1 MVQSKINPEINYPE
15 RKTLEPEDKGHASI
29 LYVIYIYDKPILIVL
44 GKEKYTYSNKD
55 VVYFPIYIV
64 SEDKIKSQI
73 GLYESPL
80 VKTVSLVDEDGDID
94 IEKMGEPLLFSFV
107 NEKYIQK
114 SNTNPE
120 KYLKD
125 FESII
130 ENPVKP
136 SSEKIEK
143 DNNAKSDN
151 ENKEEEY
158 DDEADVMKIKVP
170 KSKVS
175 EEVQK
180 INSTIDEGIFIIDKY
195 FKQPPLLP
203 EETETDADKI
213 KTDFKESASNKW
225 IEKFMKNNNYDI
237 SENEGGGDCLFAVIR
252 DAFETIGQK
261 TTVQKL
267 RSLVAS
273 QVDEEVFEEHR
284 KLYIHFENEKQ
295 ELTKKMKE
303 IKKTNDIYMQRIKKI
318 EEKQE
323 KEKIIQEVKKMKEEY
338 DAKMKDFK
346 DIKKLQEYY
355 VGYMNKIDTLDKYRE
370 YILSSDFWADAWAI
384 STLEYHLKIKMII
397 LSQEAYSEKAYD
409 NVLNC
414 GEVNKNLKDKKNFE
428 PNYYIITSYSGDH
441 YKLIT
446 YKKKSIFTFK
456 EVPYDIR
463 ILIVNKCLE
472 KNSGIYYLVQ
482 DFRNF
487 KTKLGLNPDEGNP
500 EQLDEIEDSRD
511 YDNYDKSV
519 VFVFQ
524 ARSLDAKPG
533 KGAGETIDKDIIGDY
548 VSLSKIK
555 DWRRKLHDSWTEAP
569 FSIDGHRWASV
580 EHYVQASKFKKGF
593 PDFFLQ
599 FSLDTPTELSKDPE
613 LAIHVADLKKA
624 KYKEYRP
631 KNVKVD
637 VDYNLGRDL
646 EERTKAL
653 EAKFKQ
659 NADLQ
664 QLLKLTKTALL
675 KEYMRRKPAEPDVL
689 LMKIREQV

>member
-1 MVQSKINPEINYPE
+1 MVQSKINSEINYPE
-15 RKTLEPEDKGHASI
+15 RKTLEPEDKGHAST
-29 LYVIYIYDKPILIVL
+29 LYVIYIYDKPVLIVL

-94 IEKMGEPLLFSFV
+94 IEKMGEPLIFSFV

-120 KYLKD
+120 KYLKEY
-125 FESII
+125 ESMI
-130 ENPVKP
+130 EQPIKP
-136 SSEKIEK
+136 SLEKAEK
-143 DNNAKSDN
+143 EKADREKAD
-151 ENKEEEY
+151 KEEEY
-158 DDEADVMKIKVP
+158 DDETDVMKIKVP

-180 INSTIDEGIFIIDKY
+180 INATIDEGLFVIDKY

-213 KTDFKESASNKW
+213 KLGFKESASNKW

-237 SENEGGGDCLFAVIR
+237 TDNEGGGDCFFAVVR

-284 KLYIHFENEKQ
+284 KLYIQFENEKQ

-323 KEKIIQEVKKMKEEY
+323 KEKIIQEVKKMKEDY
-338 DAKMKDFK
+338 DEKMKEFK
-346 DIKKLQEYY
+346 ETKKLQDYY
-355 VGYMNKIDTLDKYRE
+355 VGYMNKVDTLDKYRE

-384 STLEYHLKIKMII
+384 STLEYHLKIKMVI
-397 LSQEAYSEKAYD
+397 LSQEAYGEKAYD

-414 GEVNKNLKDKKNFE
+414 GEVSKNLKDKKDFE
-428 PNYYIITSYSGDH
+428 PNYYIMTSYSGDH
-441 YKLIT
+441 YKLVS
-446 YKKKSIFTFK
+446 YKKKSILTFK
-456 EVPYDIR
+456 EIPYDIR

-472 KNSGIYYLVQ
+472 KNAGIYYLVQ

-500 EQLDEIEDSRD
+500 EELDEIKDSRD
-511 YDNYDKSV
+511 YDNYDQSV

-524 ARSLDAKPG
+524 TRSLDAKPG
-533 KGAGETIDKDIIGDY
+533 KGAGETIDKNVIGEY
-548 VSLSKIK
+548 VALSKIK
-555 DWRRKLHDSWTEAP
+555 DWRRKLHDSWSEAP

-580 EHYVQASKFKKGF
+580 EHYVEASKYKKGF

-613 LAIHVADLKKA
+613 LAANVADLKKA
-624 KYKEYRP
+624 KFKEYRP
-631 KNVKVD
+631 KNVKID

-653 EAKFKQ
+653 EAKFSQ
-659 NADLQ
+659 NEDLR

-675 KEYMRRKPAEPDVL
+675 KEYMRRKPSEPDVL
-689 LMKIREQV
+689 LMKIREKI

>member
-15 RKTLEPEDKGHASI
+15 KKTLEPEDKGHSST
-29 LYVIYIYDKPILIVL
+29 LYVIYINEIPVLIVL

-120 KYLKD
+120 KYLKEY
-125 FESII
+125 ESMADHPI
-130 ENPVKP
+130 KP
-136 SSEKIEK
+136 SLEKAERERAEK
-143 DNNAKSDN
+143 EKA
-151 ENKEEEY
+151 EKEEEY
-158 DDEADVMKIKVP
+158 DDETDVMKIRVP

-180 INSTIDEGIFIIDKY
+180 INSTIDEGVFVVDKY
-195 FKQPPLLP
+195 FKQPPLLQ

-213 KTDFKESASNKW
+213 KVDYKESASNQW

-237 SENEGGGDCLFAVIR
+237 TDNEGGGDCLFAVIR

-267 RSLVAS
+267 RALVAS
-273 QVDEEVFEEHR
+273 QVDEEAFEEHR

-323 KEKIIQEVKKMKEEY
+323 KEKIIQEVKKMKEDY
-338 DAKMKDFK
+338 DEKMKEYK
-346 DIKKLQEYY
+346 ETKKLQEYY
-355 VGYMNKIDTLDKYRE
+355 VGYMNKVDTLDKYRE

-397 LSQEAYSEKAYD
+397 LSQEAYKEKAYD

-414 GEVNKNLKDKKNFE
+414 GEINKNLKEKRDFK

-441 YKLIT
+441 YKLVS
-446 YKKKSIFTFK
+446 YKKKTIFTFK
-456 EVPYDIR
+456 EIPYDIR

-472 KNSGIYYLVQ
+472 KNAGIYYLVQ

-511 YDNYDKSV
+511 YDNYDHSV
-519 VFVFQ
+519 VFVFHSK
-524 ARSLDAKPG
+524 SLDAKPG
-533 KGAGETIDKDIIGDY
+533 KGAGETIDKNIMGDY
-548 VSLSKIK
+548 VNLSKIK
-555 DWRRKLHDSWTEAP
+555 DWRKKLHDSWSEAP
-569 FSIDGHRWASV
+569 FTIDGHRWASV
-580 EHYVQASKFKKGF
+580 EHYVQAAKFKKGF

-599 FSLDTPTELSKDPE
+599 FSLDTSTELSKDPE
-613 LAIHVADLKKA
+613 LAVQVADLKKA
-624 KYKEYRP
+624 KFKEQRP

-653 EAKFKQ
+653 DAKFSQ

-664 QLLKLTKTALL
+664 QLLRLTKTALL
-675 KEYMRRKPAEPDVL
+675 KEYLRRKPAEPDIL
-689 LMKIREQV
+689 LMKIREQK